1 MIQRLNRKA
10 IGDEA
15 EALACDYLSK
25 RGLNLLTRN
34 YRCRGGEIDLIM
46 QDGDSLVFI
55 EVRYR
60 KHTGYGRAAETVT
73 AYKQRRLI
81 HCARVYMQQHHAWNV
96 PARFDV
102 VSIEGQPAQLK
113 ISWISNAFQVTP

>member
-1 MIQRLNRKA
+1 MKHQPNRKA

-25 RGLNLLTRN
+25 QGLYLLERN

-46 QDGDSLVFI
+46 QHGDSLVFI

-60 KHTGYGRAAETVT
+60 RNIAHGRATETVT
-73 AYKQRRLI
+73 AYKQRRVI
-81 HCARVYMQQHHAWNV
+81 HCARVYMNHHGSWNV

-102 VSIEGQPAQLK
+102 VSIEGEPDQRQ
-113 ISWISNAFQVTP
+113 IEWISNAFQATS

>member
-1 MIQRLNRKA
+1 MTQQPNRKA

-15 EALACDYLSK
+15 ELLACEYLSK
-25 RGLNLLTRN
+25 RGLRLLTRN

-46 QDGDSLVFI
+46 QHDDSLVFI

-60 KHTGYGRAAETVT
+60 KNIGYGRAAETITVN
-73 AYKQRRLI
+73 KQRRII
-81 HCARVYMQQHHAWNV
+81 HCAQVYMQRHRAWNA

-102 VSIEGQPAQLK
+102 VSIEGQAEKLQVD
-113 ISWISNAFQVTP
+113 WISNAFEVTS

>member
-1 MIQRLNRKA
+1 MKHQLNRKA

-15 EALACDYLSK
+15 ELLACNYLSQQ
-25 RGLNLLTRN
+25 GLRLLERN

-46 QDGDSLVFI
+46 QHDDSLVFI

-60 KHTGYGRAAETVT
+60 KNIAYGHATETIT
-73 AYKQRRLI
+73 THKQRRLI
-81 HCARVYMQQHHAWNV
+81 HCARVYMNHHDNWNV

-102 VSIEGQPAQLK
+102 VSIEGEPGQRQ
-113 ISWISNAFQVTP
+113 IEWISNAFQTMP